1 MFLTL
6 RSMDERYPLVSGQSM
21 ARANFL
27 LTKSEKHQT
36 VKVNMR
42 TEVLINLDAKGSSS
56 KPNKPES
63 KAKMPPNRATV
74 NLKHQTEHKHKVY
87 AL

>member
-1 MFLTL
+1 
-6 RSMDERYPLVSGQSM
+6 
-21 ARANFL
+21 
-27 LTKSEKHQT
+27 
-36 VKVNMR
+36 MR